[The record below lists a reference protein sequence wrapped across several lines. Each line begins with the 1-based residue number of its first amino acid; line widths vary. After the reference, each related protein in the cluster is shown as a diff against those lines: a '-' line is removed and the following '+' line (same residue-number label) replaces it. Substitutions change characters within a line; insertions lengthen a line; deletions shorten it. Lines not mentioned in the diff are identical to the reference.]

1 MDRAE
6 AVQRLLKVFRQHG
19 YEGATLSRI
28 SEATGLGRASLY
40 HHFPNGKKEMAEA
53 VLNYVNQWFKA
64 TVLEPLYSEGQPV
77 ERIQAMNTSLSQF
90 YNCGRDACLLAVF
103 TLGDSNDLFRPQV
116 QQALNAWID
125 GLTQV
130 LTEAELDE
138 VQAGSV
144 VSRRSTLD
152 SEQARKRA
160 EDAVMQIQG
169 ALVLTRALGDTALFE
184 RVLQQLP
191 VKLMDVVCEHG

>member
-1 MDRAE
+1 MDRVE
-6 AVQRLLKVFRQHG
+6 TVQRLLKVFRQHG

-53 VLNYVNQWFKA
+53 VLTYVNQWFKA

-103 TLGDSNDLFRPQV
+103 TLGESNDLFHPQV

-130 LTEAELDE
+130 LTEAE
-138 VQAGSV
+138 
-144 VSRRSTLD
+144 LD

-169 ALVLTRALGDTALFE
+169 ALVLTRALGDTTLFE